1 MPKLRWSFFLPAR
14 DHSFIKIFTLL
25 SYSWLTPYGMI
36 LTTTLFISIGIASPG
51 LHISAYLFTS
61 ILLAFM
67 LSAILFSVFFIPEVT
82 VSRKLLSIPHTGDYL
97 IYEAIIKNIS
107 GKPLKGL
114 SVTEGYLPYGLYYSF
129 DHPKFNNYVS
139 YLEPGKSATVTLVM
153 YCAQRGIYTLP
164 RLLIGSSYPSN
175 IIRWPIKCGIKEP
188 LVVFPFYISQTQ
200 FDIPLNSIYQPGGI
214 TITSTLGESNEFLST
229 REYRHGDRLKDIH
242 WPSYARTGKLIVKE
256 YINEYYTRTAI
267 FIDTQFAPKDKPI
280 NLEQRISYAAGIADA
295 LSNRGYLIDLLM
307 AGENLYE
314 FKKGN
319 PATYL
324 DQILNIL
331 SSLEGLKTTDF
342 KTVEA
347 KLMNQASTL
356 SSLVMILRDW
366 DEPRARLCRTLKRI
380 GLNLRIIIARD
391 APLREIPDLDVTL
404 VPTND
409 KKHLIP

>member
-1 MPKLRWSFFLPAR
+1 MPRLRWSFFLPAR
-14 DHSFIKIFTLL
+14 DHSFIKVFTLL

-67 LSAILFSVFFIPEVT
+67 LSAVLFAVFFIPEVDLF
-82 VSRKLLSIPHTGDYL
+82 RKFPSIPHAGDHF
-97 IYEAIIKNIS
+97 IYEVIIKNIS
-107 GKPLKGL
+107 KKPLKEL

-139 YLEPGKSATVTLVM
+139 YLEPGKSASVTLVI
-153 YCAQRGIYTLP
+153 YCAQRGTYTLP
-164 RLLIGSSYPSN
+164 RLFVGSSYPSN
-175 IIRWPIKCGIKEP
+175 IIRWPVKCGTKQP
-188 LVVFPFYISQTQ
+188 LVVYPFYISQTQ
-200 FDIPLNSIYQPGGI
+200 FDIPLNSVYQPGGI

-242 WPSYARTGKLIVKE
+242 WSSYARTGKLIVKE
-256 YINEYYTRTAI
+256 YINEYYTRTAVV
-267 FIDTQFAPKDKPI
+267 IDTLITPREKPF

-331 SSLEGLKTTDF
+331 SSLDGRKTTDF
-342 KTVEA
+342 KMVEA
-347 KLMNQASTL
+347 KLMSHASSL
-356 SSLVMILRDW
+356 SSLVVILRDW
-366 DEPRARLCRTLKRI
+366 DEPRAGLCRILKRA
-380 GLNLRIIIARD
+380 GLNLRIIITRD
-391 APLREIPDLDVTL
+391 TPLKEIPDIDVTI
-404 VPTND
+404 VPAKN
-409 KKHLIP
+409 KKHLIL